1 MSNFAAFLGIDWADT
16 KHDLCLITATTQQ
29 KEFRTLKHTPEALQ
43 DFFLDLRRRF
53 AGQPI
58 AVAVE
63 QSRGPLIFAL
73 LKYEFLTLYPIHP
86 TTLARYREAFSPSG
100 AKDDPTD
107 AEYAAELLLHHRDRL
122 TAWEPDDPATRT
134 LQFLVGQRRR
144 LVGDRTRISNRLT
157 ALLKNYFPQVL
168 DWFPDLRT
176 TLVCDFLT
184 QWPTLDAVQQAVPAT
199 LEKFFRSHH
208 AARQGLLE
216 RRLQAIK
223 DSQPL
228 VTDAAVL
235 NASVVLLKAL
245 LAQMRVTLNAINE
258 FDCEI
263 ERLCQGH
270 ADYPLFAALPG
281 SGTVFAARLLAALG
295 TQRTRFA
302 TAQDLACF
310 SGVAPVIERSGQSCW
325 TRWRYFCPKFL
336 RQSFVEF
343 AGESV
348 KHSAWAKAHYASQ
361 RAKGKAHAAAVR
373 SLAFKWIRIIWK
385 CWQTNTPYDESVY
398 LACLKKRNS
407 PLMKLIEAQT
417 AAAQT

>member
-16 KHDLCLITATTQQ
+16 KHDLCLISASTQQ
-29 KEFRTLKHTPEALQ
+29 KEFRTLKHSPEALQ

-63 QSRGPLIFAL
+63 QARGPLIFAL
-73 LKYEFLTLYPIHP
+73 LKYEFLTLYPVHP
-86 TTLARYREAFSPSG
+86 TTLARYREAFSPSR

-122 TAWEPDDPATRT
+122 TAWEPDDPTTRT
-134 LQFLVGQRRR
+134 LQLLVEQRRR

-157 ALLKNYFPQVL
+157 ALLKNYFPQAL

-176 TLVCDFLT
+176 ALVCDFLT
-184 QWPTLDAVQQAVPAT
+184 QWPTLDAVQQADPAT

-223 DSQPL
+223 DSRPL
-228 VTDAAVL
+228 VIDAAVL
-235 NASVVLLKAL
+235 NASVALLKAL
-245 LAQMRVTLNAINE
+245 LAQMRVTLDAINE
-258 FDCEI
+258 FDREI

-281 SGTVFAARLLAALG
+281 AGTVFAARLLAALG

-348 KHSAWAKAHYASQ
+348 KHSAWAKAHYSSQ

-385 CWQTNTPYDESVY
+385 CWQTSTPYDEAIY

-417 AAAQT
+417 AVAET

>member
-1 MSNFAAFLGIDWADT
+1 MSNFAAFLGIDWADA
-16 KHDLCLITATTQQ
+16 KHDLCLITATTQR

-53 AGQPI
+53 PGQPI

-63 QSRGPLIFAL
+63 QARGPLIFAL
-73 LKYEFLTLYPIHP
+73 LKYEFLTLYPVHP

-107 AEYAAELLLHHRDRL
+107 AEYAAELLLHHRNRL

-168 DWFPDLRT
+168 DWFPDMRT

-184 QWPTLDAVQQAVPAT
+184 QWPTLDAVQQAATAT

-245 LAQMRVTLNAINE
+245 LAQMRVTLDAINE
-258 FDCEI
+258 FDHEI
-263 ERLCQGH
+263 ERLCHGH

-281 SGTVFAARLLAALG
+281 AGTVFAARLLAALG

-348 KHSAWAKAHYASQ
+348 KHSAWAKAHYSSQ

-385 CWQTNTPYDESVY
+385 CWQTNTPYDEAIY
-398 LACLKKRNS
+398 LACLRKRNS

-417 AAAQT
+417 AAAET

>member
-1 MSNFAAFLGIDWADT
+1 
-16 KHDLCLITATTQQ
+16 
-29 KEFRTLKHTPEALQ
+29 
-43 DFFLDLRRRF
+43 
-53 AGQPI
+53 
-58 AVAVE
+58 
-63 QSRGPLIFAL
+63 
-73 LKYEFLTLYPIHP
+73 
-86 TTLARYREAFSPSG
+86 
-100 AKDDPTD
+100 
-107 AEYAAELLLHHRDRL
+107 
-122 TAWEPDDPATRT
+122 
-134 LQFLVGQRRR
+134 
-144 LVGDRTRISNRLT
+144 
-157 ALLKNYFPQVL
+157 LKNYFPQVL
-168 DWFPDLRT
+168 DWFPDVRT
-176 TLVCDFLT
+176 PLVCDFLT
-184 QWPTLDAVQQAVPAT
+184 QWPTLDAVQQADTAT

-281 SGTVFAARLLAALG
+281 AGTVFAARLLAALG

-348 KHSAWAKAHYASQ
+348 KHSAWAKAHYSSQ

-385 CWQTNTPYDESVY
+385 CWQTNTPYDEAIY

-417 AAAQT
+417 AAAET